1 MGAVWADSAKSIPT
15 KGQLTVIYLELFWV
29 FFMTNI
35 LGYGGGPATIP
46 LIQHEVVEVYGWLTE
61 TEFTE
66 VLAMGNAL
74 PGPIATK
81 MAGYIGFMQ
90 AGVLGA
96 LIALIA
102 TIVPSV
108 ILMVAMMSVLIKYQ
122 DSPQVKKLTLY
133 IRPTVAVLLG
143 AIAIQLF
150 MSSWQAISQIHLII
164 ITIASYLCLEKF
176 KVHPA
181 LVVVGALVY
190 GALLLS

>member
-1 MGAVWADSAKSIPT
+1 MV
-15 KGQLTVIYLELFWV
+15 YLEIFWV

-81 MAGYIGFMQ
+81 MAGYIGFIQ
-90 AGVLGA
+90 GGILGA
-96 LIALIA
+96 VLALIA
-102 TIVPSV
+102 TVLPSV
-108 ILMVAMMSVLIKYQ
+108 ILMVALMSVLTKYQ

-143 AIAIQLF
+143 VIAIQLLI
-150 MSSWQAISQIHLII
+150 SSWQTISQIHLVII
-164 ITIASYLCLEKF
+164 AAASYLFLEKF
-176 KVHPA
+176 KFHPA
-181 LVVVGALVY
+181 LVVVGTLVY

>member
-1 MGAVWADSAKSIPT
+1 M
-15 KGQLTVIYLELFWV
+15 TVIYLELFWV

-61 TEFTE
+61 VEFTE

-81 MAGYIGFMQ
+81 MAGYIGFVQ
-90 AGVLGA
+90 AGVLGSI
-96 LIALIA
+96 IALVA
-102 TIVPSV
+102 TVLPSV
-108 ILMVAMMSVLIKYQ
+108 ILMVALMSVLMKYQ

-143 AIAIQLF
+143 AIAIQLLI
-150 MSSWQAISQIHLII
+150 SSWQTISQIHLII
-164 ITIASYLCLEKF
+164 IAVASYLSLERF
-176 KVHPA
+176 KIHPA
-181 LVVVGALVY
+181 LVVVGTLIY
-190 GALLLS
+190 GGILLR